1 MGEDLMSEEQI
12 SSKHLISDR
21 SVVVAAA
28 DQVSCDL
35 GGEAAILD
43 LKSGIYYGLDPVG
56 TRIWSLIQQ
65 PKAVRDIR
73 EASIRRARSVR
84 TRCDCARGEARV
96 TRTGRADLLSPHAT
110 TQLMKDVIQPLDVDR
125 VLMIER
131 IQRYARSLGG
141 QIV

>member
-1 MGEDLMSEEQI
+1 MSEEQI

-56 TRIWSLIQQ
+56 ARIWSLIQQ
-65 PKAVRDIR
+65 PKAVGDVR
-73 EASIRRARSVR
+73 EAILQEYDVEPDVCER
-84 TRCDCARGEARV
+84 
-96 TRTGRADLLSPHAT
+96 
-110 TQLMKDVIQPLDVDR
+110 DVIALLEKLVSQGLAEVTD
-125 VLMIER
+125 
-131 IQRYARSLGG
+131 
-141 QIV
+141 